1 MQTEMQNVI
10 DKQAIQDLQVF
21 YSMSI
26 DSGSYDNLDDVFIRE
41 VVSDYGHAGT
51 HQGIPGIKEACRIAL
66 EPLTSAQHTNGNH
79 WAEIDGD
86 TATAGCYFT
95 VHMFSEGTPGGE
107 HFRMGG
113 VYTDALTRTAK
124 GWRINRRSM
133 RVLWSDGNRDVRFNR

>member
-26 DSGSYDNLDDVFIRE
+26 DSGSYDNLDDVFTRE

-66 EPLTSAQHTNGNH
+66 DPLPDGWGVHRYTHANRKRLAYQSALNAGFVVRWQPRC
-79 WAEIDGD
+79 AIQSL
-86 TATAGCYFT
+86 TAG
-95 VHMFSEGTPGGE
+95 SE
-107 HFRMGG
+107 
-113 VYTDALTRTAK
+113 
-124 GWRINRRSM
+124 
-133 RVLWSDGNRDVRFNR
+133 